1 MEKYRGRARRC
12 EEELFWKRAPRVPQ
26 IHARGRILCAHRTS
40 DGRRKMSLIDLLL
53 LLLVAGVCGAIGQA
67 IGGFTR
73 GGCLVSIALG
83 FVGALIGMWLAR
95 QAGMPELLP
104 VRVGGQTFPVVWA
117 IIGSALFVA
126 VIGFISRSR
135 R

>member
-1 MEKYRGRARRC
+1 
-12 EEELFWKRAPRVPQ
+12 
-26 IHARGRILCAHRTS
+26 
-40 DGRRKMSLIDLLL
+40 MSLIDLLL

-83 FVGALIGMWLAR
+83 FIGALIGMWIAR

-126 VIGFISRSR
+126 IIGLISRAR